1 MHRRSEAAKDYQ
13 SLVRA
18 SAAVHRCLTL
28 GVRKPV
34 VTVEGGSRV
43 AGTDLF
49 DLADRR
55 LAWLDR
61 RQQVLAQN
69 IANADTPG
77 FRARDL
83 KPFAAS
89 LSMAGVAPARTDPA
103 HLSGR
108 HDDKAGTVLGNGA
121 GAIDG
126 NNVRLEEQ
134 LGKIAS
140 TDLAQNTATS
150 LYKKF
155 MGLYRIAAGR

>member
-1 MHRRSEAAKDYQ
+1 M
-13 SLVRA
+13 
-18 SAAVHRCLTL
+18 
-28 GVRKPV
+28 
-34 VTVEGGSRV
+34 
-43 AGTDLF
+43 AGTELF

-77 FRARDL
+77 FRARDVT
-83 KPFAAS
+83 PFAAS
-89 LSMAGVAPARTDPA
+89 LSGATLRSDPARTNPA
-103 HLSGR
+103 HLAGR
-108 HDDKAGTVLGNGA
+108 HDGQAGTIIGTGA
-121 GAIDG
+121 RSLDG
-126 NNVRLEEQ
+126 NDVRLEEQ

-155 MGLYRIAAGR
+155 IGLYRIAAGR